1 MGCIVFLF
9 DTHPMAGAMLSA
21 RRAFSHMIFML
32 LPSQFFLDCS
42 ELIFIS
48 FYYGMLRFPAF
59 PFSFS
64 PLSRLKN
71 KKRKE

>member
-1 MGCIVFLF
+1 
-9 DTHPMAGAMLSA
+9 
-21 RRAFSHMIFML
+21 MIFIL